1 MTTASTDVMG
11 LMDSQAFQALRVT
24 ASKGPQVTQV
34 TKDHL
39 ARRAFQEKGVP
50 RDWACQAPKA
60 ILVFPEMM
68 DYLDH
73 QASPVLLVTQAFQ
86 DK

>member
-1 MTTASTDVMG
+1 MG
-11 LMDSQAFQALRVT
+11 LMDSQAFPALLVT

-34 TKDHL
+34 TKDYL
-39 ARRAFQEKGVP
+39 ALRAFQEKGVP
-50 RDWACQAPKA
+50 QDWACRAPKA
-60 ILVFPEMM
+60 SLVFPEML

-73 QASPVLLVTQAFQ
+73 QASPVLLVPQAFQ

>member
-1 MTTASTDVMG
+1 MEVYISFKRQTEFSY
-11 LMDSQAFQALRVT
+11 RVT

-50 RDWACQAPKA
+50 RDWGCQAPKA
-60 ILVFPEMM
+60 SLVFPEMM
-68 DYLDH
+68 DYLGH
-73 QASPVLLVTQAFQ
+73 QASPVLVVPQAFR